1 MLPLL
6 FGGFGSL
13 VAGYAAAR
21 FSRRKIA
28 FCGFLFCGLLLF
40 AVTRISN
47 TSMAMVAMGLASFCS
62 DLTMPISWNA
72 CVEIGRRHTAT
83 LSGAM
88 NMFGNFAGF
97 VAPVMGGTLLARS
110 AGDWNLLIYLMV
122 GASFIA
128 ATIWIFLDPASPAAQ
143 SRTLMTFEEST

>member
-13 VAGYAAAR
+13 VAGFAAAR
-21 FSRRKIA
+21 LPRRKIA
-28 FCGFLFCGLLLF
+28 FCGFLLSGLLLF
-40 AVTRISN
+40 AVTRID
-47 TSMAMVAMGLASFCS
+47 SMPLAMLAMGLASFCS

-83 LSGAM
+83 ISGAM

-97 VAPVMGGTLLARS
+97 VAPVGGGLILARS
-110 AGDWNLLIYLMV
+110 AGDWNVLIYLMA
-122 GASFIA
+122 GASLIA
-128 ATIWIFLDPASPAAQ
+128 AACWLFLDPDASERTMIAQ
-143 SRTLMTFEEST
+143 EST